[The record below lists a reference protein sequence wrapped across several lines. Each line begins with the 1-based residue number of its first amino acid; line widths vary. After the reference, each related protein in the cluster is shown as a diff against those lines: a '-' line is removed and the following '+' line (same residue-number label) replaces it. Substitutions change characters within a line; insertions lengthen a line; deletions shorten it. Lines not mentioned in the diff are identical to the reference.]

1 MEHKDKVFACKY
13 HLWEQMMPTKEYEKQ
28 INYIL
33 LGLLALFFPFFKAN
47 IFLLAL
53 LFFSASIILSVLP
66 ADSQFFRFFAREA
79 DRKAG
84 KLVSM
89 RQLFLTTAILLTI
102 SLMIGV
108 DIAGVYKFPIFIIG
122 AAFVITTFGD
132 GIADI
137 INIIDKKKKQNEKQ
151 SGQKVY
157 SAKSSI
163 IFLVSGSAFAFIIGV
178 LISHFTVYVPVGMLI
193 FLSVIGALTGALL
206 ESMTKDEDNILIPFG
221 SAMVMW
227 LFYMFGYNVDSLY
240 LMKVLVF
247 SFVLGYLSY
256 RARVADVSAM
266 LSATLLG
273 VVIIISSDVNWFFML
288 LAFFLLGS
296 MFTRYKYNF
305 KLKRGIAEGKGGIR
319 GYKNV
324 FSNSLAA
331 LTLAVAYG
339 IFPWHGQVLMAA
351 YLGSVATACGDTL
364 ASEIG
369 VTYKGEPRM
378 ITTFKKT
385 KPGTD
390 GAISILGEGAA
401 FFGSSVIALLAY
413 ILIPTDLSFVFIVI
427 AGGFIGTNIDS
438 LLGATLQQKGYLTNN
453 SVNLAAT
460 ISGAVVSGLLY
471 YVFL

>member
-1 MEHKDKVFACKY
+1 
-13 HLWEQMMPTKEYEKQ
+13 MMPTKEYEKQ

-33 LGLLALFFPFFKAN
+33 LGLLVLFFPFFNTN

-53 LFFSASIILSVLP
+53 LFFIAAIILSFVP
-66 ADSQFFRFFAREA
+66 ADSQFFRFFARES

-89 RQLFLTTAILLTI
+89 IQLFLTTGFLLAI
-102 SLMIGV
+102 SLVIGV
-108 DIAGVYKFPIFIIG
+108 DIAGVYKFPLFIIG
-122 AAFVITTFGD
+122 SAFVITTFGD

-137 INIIDKKKKQNEKQ
+137 IHIIEKEKKKTGDDKQ
-151 SGQKVY
+151 SNLKFY

-163 IFLVSGSAFAFIIGV
+163 IFLISGSIFALFIGGW
-178 LISHFTVYVPVGMLI
+178 ISGFTLYVPVGMLI
-193 FLSVIGALTGALL
+193 FLSVIGTLTGALL
-206 ESMTKDEDNILIPFG
+206 ESMTKDEDNIVIPFG

-227 LFYMFGYNVDSLY
+227 LFYMFGYNVDAFY

-256 RARVADVSAM
+256 RAHVADVSAM

-296 MFTRYKYNF
+296 VFTRYKYNF
-305 KLKRGIAEGKGGIR
+305 KLARGIAEGKGGVR

-324 FSNSLAA
+324 FSNSLAG
-331 LTLAVAYG
+331 LTLAIAYG
-339 IFPWHGQVLMAA
+339 IFPWHGQVLLAA
-351 YLGSVATACGDTL
+351 YMGSVATACGDTL

-369 VTYKGEPRM
+369 ETYKGEPRM

-390 GAISILGEGAA
+390 GAVSILGEGAA
-401 FFGSSVIALLAY
+401 FFGALVIALLAF
-413 ILIPTDLSFVFIVI
+413 ILVPIDLSLVLIVT

-453 SVNLAAT
+453 GVNLAAT
-460 ISGAVVSGLLY
+460 ISGAIVSGLLY

>member
-1 MEHKDKVFACKY
+1 
-13 HLWEQMMPTKEYEKQ
+13 MMPTKEYEKQ
-28 INYIL
+28 SIYIL
-33 LGLLALFFPFFKAN
+33 LGLLVLFFPFFKAN

-53 LFFSASIILSVLP
+53 LFLSAAIILSVVP
-66 ADSQFFRFFAREA
+66 AGSSFFRFFARES
-79 DRKAG
+79 DLKAG

-89 RQLFLTTAILLTI
+89 IHLFLTTAILLAI
-102 SLMIGV
+102 SLMVGV

-122 AAFVITTFGD
+122 AAFAITTFGD

-137 INIIDKKKKQNEKQ
+137 MHIFYKEKKQNVSDK
-151 SGQKVY
+151 SGGLKVY
-157 SAKSSI
+157 SAKSSML
-163 IFLVSGSAFAFIIGV
+163 FLVSGSVFAFIIGV
-178 LISHFTVYVPVGMLI
+178 WIAGFTVYVPVGMMI

-206 ESMTKDEDNILIPFG
+206 ESMTKDEDNIVIPFG

-227 LFYMFGYNVDSLY
+227 LFYLFGYNVKPNFLIYALLLSL
-240 LMKVLVF
+240 L
-247 SFVLGYLSY
+247 LGYLSY

-266 LSATLLG
+266 LSATLFG
-273 VVIIISSDVNWFFML
+273 VLIIISSDINWFFIL

-296 MFTRYKYNF
+296 MFTRYKYEF
-305 KLKRGIAEGKGGIR
+305 KLTRGTAEGKGGIR
-319 GYKNV
+319 SYKNV

-331 LTLAVAYG
+331 LTLAIAYG

-364 ASEIG
+364 ASEVG
-369 VTYKGEPRM
+369 QTYKGEPRM
-378 ITTFKKT
+378 ITTFKKA

-390 GAISILGEGAA
+390 GAVSILGEEAA
-401 FFGSSVIALLAY
+401 FFGSSIIALLAF
-413 ILIPTDLSFVFIVI
+413 ILIPIDLSLVFVVT

-453 SVNLAAT
+453 GVNLVAT

-471 YVFL
+471 YIFS

>member
-1 MEHKDKVFACKY
+1 
-13 HLWEQMMPTKEYEKQ
+13 MPTKEYEKQ

-33 LGLLALFFPFFKAN
+33 LGLLVLFFPFFNTN

-53 LFFSASIILSVLP
+53 LFFIAAIIFSFVP
-66 ADSQFFRFFAREA
+66 ADSSFFRFFARES
-79 DRKAG
+79 DRKAR

-89 RQLFLTTAILLTI
+89 IQLFLTTGFLLAI

-108 DIAGVYKFPIFIIG
+108 DIAGVYKFPLFIIG

-137 INIIDKKKKQNEKQ
+137 IHIIDKEKKQTGDDKQ
-151 SGQKVY
+151 SKLKVY

-163 IFLVSGSAFAFIIGV
+163 IFLISGSVFALFIGGW
-178 LISHFTVYVPVGMLI
+178 ISGFTLYVPVGMLI

-206 ESMTKDEDNILIPFG
+206 ESMTKDEDNIVIPFG

-227 LFYMFGYNVDSLY
+227 LFYMFGYNVDTIY

-256 RARVADVSAM
+256 RAHVADVSAM

-273 VVIIISSDVNWFFML
+273 VVIIISSDVKWFFML
-288 LAFFLLGS
+288 LTFFLLGS

-305 KLKRGIAEGKGGIR
+305 KLARGIAEGKGGVR

-324 FSNSLAA
+324 FSNSLAG
-331 LTLAVAYG
+331 LTLAIAYG
-339 IFPWHGQVLMAA
+339 IFPWHGQVLLAA

-369 VTYKGEPRM
+369 ETYKGEPRM
-378 ITTFKKT
+378 ITTFKKA

-390 GAISILGEGAA
+390 GAVSILGEGAA
-401 FFGSSVIALLAY
+401 FFGALVIALLAF
-413 ILIPTDLSFVFIVI
+413 ILVPIDLSLVFIVT

-453 SVNLAAT
+453 GVNLVAT
-460 ISGAVVSGLLY
+460 ISGAIVSGLLY
-471 YVFL
+471 VII